1 MLRRVQI
8 LNYRCL
14 RYVDVRL
21 DHFRLLVGANASG
34 KTTFMDALA
43 FVGDLVS
50 DGLEDAV
57 VKRTR
62 NFQDLVWNRP
72 KDEASLGFELALEFE
87 IPEKLQEQL
96 SRGKRPRGKRFGCFR
111 YEVKI
116 GIEAESRQLAIL
128 RELGTLKPAVTP
140 EPQELP
146 LHFPA
151 PPEPP
156 GTVLMPRVRDGSEK
170 VILSKTDSGR
180 DNFYAEVGSR
190 IYPFRF
196 KAQEST
202 LGHIIND
209 ENKFPVA
216 TWVHKTLK
224 NNVQRLILNS
234 VNMRKSSAP
243 DLGVVQFATDGS
255 NLPWAVQRL
264 QKQNEVDYKEWL
276 THLQYALPDLYNIR
290 VVERPE
296 DRHSYLMLRYKTG
309 LEVPSWM
316 ASDGTLRLL
325 ALTLLA
331 YLPDSRGLYLL
342 EEPENGIHPQAVE
355 PMYQSLSSVYGAQ
368 VFVATHSPVLLHL
381 AEQNTIL
388 CFSKNEE
395 GATDIVRGEEH
406 PALRKWQ
413 GDMDLEMIFASGL
426 LG

>member
-21 DHFRLLVGANASG
+21 DRFRLLVGANASG
-34 KTTFMDALA
+34 KTTFMDALD

-50 DGLEDAV
+50 DGLEEAV
-57 VKRTR
+57 MKRTR
-62 NFQDLVWNRP
+62 NFQDLVWDRP
-72 KDEASLGFELALEFE
+72 MGRADLGFELALEFA

-96 SRGKRPRGKRFGCFR
+96 SRGKRFGCFR

-116 GIEAESRQLAIL
+116 GIGGESRQLAIL
-128 RELGTLKPAVTP
+128 RERGTLKPAVTP
-140 EPQELP
+140 ETQERPQL
-146 LHFPA
+146 FPA

-156 GTVLMPRVRDGSEK
+156 DTVLMPRVRDGSEK
-170 VILSKTDSGR
+170 AVLSKTVSGN
-180 DNFYAEVGSR
+180 DIFYAEIASR

-216 TWVHKTLK
+216 TWVRKTLK

-234 VNMRKSSAP
+234 VNMRKASAP

-276 THLQYALPDLYNIR
+276 AHLRYALPDLEDIR

-296 DRHSYLMLRYKTG
+296 DRHAYLMLRYKTG

-331 YLPDSRGLYLL
+331 YLPNARGLYLL
-342 EEPENGIHPQAVE
+342 EEPENGIHPQAIA
-355 PMYQSLSSVYGAQ
+355 PMHQSLSSVYGAQ
-368 VFVATHSPVLLHL
+368 VLVATHSPVLLHL
-381 AEQNTIL
+381 AKQKEIL
-388 CFSKNEE
+388 CFSKNKE
-395 GATDIVRGEEH
+395 GATDIVRGEDH
-406 PALRKWQ
+406 PFLREWQ
-413 GDMDLEMIFASGL
+413 GEMDLEMLFASGL

>member
-50 DGLEDAV
+50 DGLEEAV

-87 IPEKLQEQL
+87 IPEKLQERL
-96 SRGKRPRGKRFGCFR
+96 PRGKRFGCFR

-116 GIEAESRQLAIL
+116 GIEEESRQLAIL
-128 RELGTLKPAVTP
+128 RERGTLRPAETPKPQAR
-140 EPQELP
+140 PQL
-146 LHFPA
+146 FPA

-156 GTVLMPRVRDGSEK
+156 YTVLMPRVRDGSEK
-170 VILSKTDSGR
+170 AVLSKTVSGN
-180 DNFYAEVGSR
+180 DIFYAEVGSR

-196 KAQEST
+196 NSQEST

-209 ENKFPVA
+209 GNKFPVA
-216 TWVHKTLK
+216 TWVRKTLK

-234 VNMRKSSAP
+234 VNMREASAP
-243 DLGVVQFATDGS
+243 NFGLVQFATDGS
-255 NLPWAVQRL
+255 NLPWVVQLL
-264 QKQNEVDYKEWL
+264 QNQNEVNYKEWL
-276 THLQYALPDLYNIR
+276 THLRYALPDLEDIR
-290 VVERPE
+290 IVDRPE
-296 DRHSYLMLRYKTG
+296 DRHAYLMLRYKTG

-325 ALTLLA
+325 VLTLLA
-331 YLPDSRGLYLL
+331 YLPDPRGLYLL
-342 EEPENGIHPQAVE
+342 EEPENGIHPQAVD
-355 PMYQSLSSVYGAQ
+355 PIYQSLSSIYGAQ
-368 VFVATHSPVLLHL
+368 VLVATHSPVLLRL
-381 AEQNTIL
+381 AEQDEIL
-388 CFSKNEE
+388 CFSKNEK
-395 GATDIVRGEEH
+395 GATDIVRGEDH
-406 PALRKWQ
+406 PRLRQWQ
-413 GDMDLEMIFASGL
+413 GDMDLEMLFASGL

>member
-21 DHFRLLVGANASG
+21 DNFRLIVGPNASG

-43 FVGDLVS
+43 FAGDLVS
-50 DGLEDAV
+50 DGLEEAV
-57 VKRTR
+57 KKRTR

-72 KDEASLGFELALEFE
+72 QDKASMGFEFALEFE

-96 SRGKRPRGKRFGCFR
+96 PHGDRFGCFR

-116 GIEAESRQLAIL
+116 GIEKESRQLAIL

-140 EPQELP
+140 ENKQLP

-151 PPEPP
+151 PPDPP
-156 GTVLMPRVRDGSEK
+156 DTLLMSRARDGSEK
-170 VILSKTDSGR
+170 AVLSKSDSGS
-180 DNFYAEVGSR
+180 DNFYAEVGSGN
-190 IYPFRF
+190 YHFLF
-196 KAQEST
+196 EAQEST

-209 ENKFPVA
+209 KSKFPVA
-216 TWVHKTLK
+216 TWVRKTLK

-234 VNMRKSSAP
+234 VNMRKASAP

-264 QKQNEVDYKEWL
+264 RKQNEVDYKEWL
-276 THLQYALPDLYNIR
+276 THLRYALPDLEDIR

-296 DRHSYLMLRYKTG
+296 DRHAYLMLRYKTG

-342 EEPENGIHPQAVE
+342 EEPENGIHPQAIE
-355 PMYQSLSSVYGAQ
+355 PMHQSLSSVYDAQ
-368 VFVATHSPVLLHL
+368 VLVATHSPILLHL
-381 AEQNTIL
+381 ADQKEIL
-388 CFSKNEE
+388 CFSKNKE
-395 GATDIVRGEEH
+395 GATDIVRGEDH
-406 PALRKWQ
+406 PFLREWQ
-413 GDMDLEMIFASGL
+413 GEMDLEMLFASGL

>member
-1 MLRRVQI
+1 VLRRVQI

-21 DHFRLLVGANASG
+21 DDFRLLVGANASG

-140 EPQELP
+140 EPQEPPRL
-146 LHFPA
+146 FPA

-156 GTVLMPRVRDGSEK
+156 GTVLTPRVKDGSET
-170 VILSKTDSGR
+170 VLSKTDSGS
-180 DNFYAEVGSR
+180 DNFYSEVGSGDYR
-190 IYPFRF
+190 FRF
-196 KAQEST
+196 EPQEST

-209 ENKFPVA
+209 GNKFPVA
-216 TWVHKTLK
+216 TWVRKTLK
-224 NNVQRLILNS
+224 NNVQRLVLNS
-234 VNMRKSSAP
+234 VNMREASAP
-243 DLGVVQFATDGS
+243 DLGVAQFATDGS
-255 NLPWAVQRL
+255 NLPWTVQRL
-264 QKQNEVDYKEWL
+264 QKQNEVNYKEWL
-276 THLQYALPDLYNIR
+276 THLRYALPDLEDIR

-296 DRHSYLMLRYKTG
+296 DRHAYLMLRYKTG

-342 EEPENGIHPQAVE
+342 EEPENGIHPQAIA
-355 PMYQSLSSVYGAQ
+355 PMYQSLSSVYDAQ
-368 VFVATHSPVLLHL
+368 VFATTHSPVLLHL
-381 AEQNTIL
+381 AEQNEIL
-388 CFSKNEE
+388 CFSKNTE

-406 PALRKWQ
+406 PFLRQWQ
-413 GDMDLEMIFASGL
+413 GDMDLEMLFVSDL